1 VQFLK
6 YHRFSLALLALVAL
20 GLGLAACSGDESA
33 AATPVAEV
41 ATPAP
46 AATWTPLPAVIL
58 MPTNTAAP
66 TDPAS
71 VTPTS
76 APSATPL
83 PASPT
88 PAASPTV
95 AASPTLAATAIAVP
109 PTAAPTTSAPAATR
123 VPPTAAPPT
132 LSPNPT
138 LGQNLLPNGSFE
150 EGFSNQNGIAELH
163 APNGWRIEYQE
174 GPTGFGSNAWDVYV
188 RPDTRVFPAAFL
200 PPEEHSLYIFDGST
214 TLKVFREQGALS
226 MRLVTDVALQPGTY
240 VLEANFFA
248 DVFEKY
254 ENDQKVAPSDPNA
267 GEAALIAGT
276 GGTGWI
282 ANNYLTRNTLK
293 HTFTVSSA
301 QTMTVGVG
309 FRGRYAIA
317 NNGWFVDNLSLRQ
330 LQ

>member
-1 VQFLK
+1 MQFLK

-20 GLGLAACSGDESA
+20 GLGLAACSGDEPA

-301 QTMTVGVG
+301 QTMTAGVG

>member
-1 VQFLK
+1 MQSPQLLRRVVVLAT
-6 YHRFSLALLALVAL
+6 LALAVVMLA
-20 GLGLAACSGDESA
+20 GCGRETPAAEATPIA
-33 AATPVAEV
+33 AAVTS
-41 ATPAP
+41 AP
-46 AATWTPLPAVIL
+46 AATWTPLPAAVVV
-58 MPTNTAAP
+58 TNTPAP
-66 TDPAS
+66 TSPPPAS
-71 VTPTS
+71 PTP

-88 PAASPTV
+88 AEYSPTP
-95 AASPTLAATAIAVP
+95 AASPTLAATATAIP
-109 PTAAPTTSAPAATR
+109 PTAAPATAGPTRPPA
-123 VPPTAAPPT
+123 TAAPPT
-132 LSPNPT
+132 LPPNPT
-138 LGQNLLPNGSFE
+138 LGQNLLPNPSFE

-174 GPTGFGSNAWDVYV
+174 GPTGFGTNAWDTYV

-226 MRLVTDVALQPGTY
+226 MRLLTDVQLGPGTY
-240 VLEANFFA
+240 VLEANFFS
-248 DVFEKY
+248 DVFERY
-254 ENDQKVAPSDPNA
+254 EDDHKVAPSDPNA
-267 GEAALIAGT
+267 GEAALFAGT

-282 ANNYLTRNTLK
+282 ANNYLTKNTLT
-293 HTFTVSSA
+293 HTFTISSA

>member
-1 VQFLK
+1 
-6 YHRFSLALLALVAL
+6 LALAILALV
-20 GLGLAACSGDESA
+20 LAACGGEEA
-33 AATPVAEV
+33 AEATPVAEV
-41 ATPAP
+41 ATQAP
-46 AATWTPLPAVIL
+46 AATWTPLPIIVP
-58 MPTNTAAP
+58 PTNTAAP
-66 TDPAS
+66 TP
-71 VTPTS
+71 TP

-88 PAASPTV
+88 PDASPT
-95 AASPTLAATAIAVP
+95 AEASPTLAATATAVP
-109 PTAAPTTSAPAATR
+109 PTVAPTTAVTAAPAATR
-123 VPPTAAPPT
+123 VPATAAPPT

-138 LGQNLLPNGSFE
+138 LGENLLPNGSFE
-150 EGFSNQNGIAELH
+150 EGFTNQNGIAELH

-174 GPTGFGSNAWDVYV
+174 GATGFGSNAWDVYV
-188 RPDTRVFPAAFL
+188 RPDTRIFPAAFL

-226 MRLVTDVALQPGTY
+226 MRLVTDVALAPGTY
-240 VLEANFFA
+240 VLEANFYS

-267 GEAALIAGT
+267 GEAALIAGS
-276 GGTGWI
+276 GGTGWV

-293 HTFTVSSA
+293 HTFTVTSA

>member
-1 VQFLK
+1 MRSLSI
-6 YHRFSLALLALVAL
+6 HRTLWPAAALTFVVLALV
-20 GLGLAACSGDESA
+20 GCGGETPA
-33 AATPVAEV
+33 AATPAATSVA
-41 ATPAP
+41 AAPTQAP
-46 AATWTPLPAVIL
+46 AATWTRLPAVV
-58 MPTNTAAP
+58 MTNTPAP
-66 TDPAS
+66 TLPPPA
-71 VTPTS
+71 TPTPP
-76 APSATPL
+76 PSATPL

-88 PAASPTV
+88 PAESPT
-95 AASPTLAATAIAVP
+95 PAATATSIP
-109 PTAAPTTSAPAATR
+109 PTAAPATAAPTRPPAT
-123 VPPTAAPPT
+123 PAPPT

-150 EGFSNQNGIAELH
+150 EGYTNQNGIAELH

-174 GPTGFGSNAWDVYV
+174 GPTGFGTNAWDVYV
-188 RPDTRVFPAAFL
+188 RPDTRIFPAAFL
-200 PPEEHSLYIFDGST
+200 PEAEHNLYIFDGST

-226 MRLVTDVALQPGTY
+226 MRLLTDVALQPGTY

-254 ENDQKVAPSDPNA
+254 EDGHKVAPSDPNA
-267 GEAALIAGT
+267 GEAALFAGP

-282 ANNYLTRNTLK
+282 ANSYLAKNTLK

>member
-1 VQFLK
+1 VQSSK
-6 YHRFSLALLALVAL
+6 HNSHRTALLALMVLAL
-20 GLGLAACSGDESA
+20 ALAACGAEEPAAES
-33 AATPVAEV
+33 TPN
-41 ATPAP
+41 PAP
-46 AATWTPLPAVIL
+46 AQPIVVATWTPLPAVVVIANTPK
-58 MPTNTAAP
+58 PTLP
-66 TDPAS
+66 P
-71 VTPTS
+71 
-76 APSATPL
+76 

-88 PAASPTV
+88 PPPSATLPAASPTPES
-95 AASPTLAATAIAVP
+95 SPTPEIEATAIQ
-109 PTAAPTTSAPAATR
+109 PTTAPPAAAPAATR
-123 VPPTAAPPT
+123 PPATAAPPT

-138 LGQNLLPNGSFE
+138 LGENLLPNGSFE

-174 GPTGFGSNAWDVYV
+174 GPTGFGSQAWDVYV

-226 MRLVTDVALQPGTY
+226 MRLLTDVDLPPGTY
-240 VLEANFFA
+240 VLEANFFS

-254 ENDQKVAPSDPNA
+254 ENDRKVAPSDPNA
-267 GEAALIAGT
+267 GEAALFAGT
-276 GGTGWI
+276 TGTGWI
-282 ANNYLTRNTLK
+282 PNNYLTKNTLK

-301 QTMTVGVG
+301 QKMTVGVG

-317 NNGWFVDNLSLRQ
+317 NNGWFVDNLSLRR

>member
-1 VQFLK
+1 MQSPPPSRNVVV
-6 YHRFSLALLALVAL
+6 LAMVAL
-20 GLGLAACSGDESA
+20 AVLVLAGCGGETPAAEATPIA
-33 AATPVAEV
+33 AAVTS
-41 ATPAP
+41 AP
-46 AATWTPLPAVIL
+46 AATWTPLPAVVVV
-58 MPTNTAAP
+58 TNTAAP
-66 TDPAS
+66 TLPPPAS
-71 VTPTS
+71 PTPP
-76 APSATPL
+76 PSATPL

-88 PAASPTV
+88 PEV
-95 AASPTLAATAIAVP
+95 SPTLAATATAIP
-109 PTAAPTTSAPAATR
+109 PTAAPATVGPTRPPA
-123 VPPTAAPPT
+123 TAAPPT

-138 LGQNLLPNGSFE
+138 LGENLLPNPSFE
-150 EGFSNQNGIAELH
+150 EGYSNQNGIAELH

-188 RPDTRVFPAAFL
+188 RPDTRIFPAAFL

-226 MRLVTDVALQPGTY
+226 MRLLTDVELGPGTY

-254 ENDQKVAPSDPNA
+254 ENDHKVPPADPNA
-267 GEAALIAGT
+267 GEAALFAGT

-282 ANNYLTRNTLK
+282 ANNYLAKNTIK

>member
-1 VQFLK
+1 VQSLTH
-6 YHRFSLALLALVAL
+6 HRARTALLALAVLILA
-20 GLGLAACSGDESA
+20 LAACGGQEPE
-33 AATPVAEV
+33 AATPVAEA
-41 ATPAP
+41 ATQAP
-46 AATWTPLPAVIL
+46 AATWTRLPIVIP
-58 MPTNTAAP
+58 PTNTPAP
-66 TDPAS
+66 TEPRP
-71 VTPTS
+71 PTS
-76 APSATPL
+76 TPAPSATPL

-88 PAASPTV
+88 AEASPTSEVTATAIPPTV
-95 AASPTLAATAIAVP
+95 APTSAATA
-109 PTAAPTTSAPAATR
+109 APAATR
-123 VPPTAAPPT
+123 VPATAAPPT

-138 LGQNLLPNGSFE
+138 LGENILPNGSFE

-200 PPEEHSLYIFDGST
+200 PPEEHSLYIFEGST

-226 MRLVTDVALQPGTY
+226 MRLVTDVDLQPGTY

-267 GEAALIAGT
+267 GEASLIAGS

-282 ANNYLTRNTLK
+282 ANNYLTRNKLT
-293 HTFTVSSA
+293 HTFTVTSA

-317 NNGWFVDNLSLRQ
+317 NNGWFVDNLSLRR

>member
-1 VQFLK
+1 MQFLLTL
-6 YHRFSLALLALVAL
+6 RARTVLLALAVLAL
-20 GLGLAACSGDESA
+20 VLAACGGEQPA
-33 AATPVAEV
+33 EATPATSVAEI
-41 ATPAP
+41 AP
-46 AATWTPLPAVIL
+46 AATWTPLPIIVP
-58 MPTNTAAP
+58 PTHTLAP
-66 TDPAS
+66 TLPPPP
-71 VTPTS
+71 TPTL

-88 PAASPTV
+88 AEVSPT
-95 AASPTLAATAIAVP
+95 PEATATAVP
-109 PTAAPTTSAPAATR
+109 PTTAPTSAAPAATR
-123 VPPTAAPPT
+123 VPPTAAAPT

-138 LGQNLLPNGSFE
+138 LGENILPNGSFE
-150 EGFSNQNGIAELH
+150 EGFTNQNGIAELH
-163 APNGWRIEYQE
+163 APNGWRIEFQE
-174 GPTGFGSNAWDVYV
+174 GATGFGSNAWDVYV
-188 RPDTRVFPAAFL
+188 RPDTRIFPAAFL

-226 MRLVTDVALQPGTY
+226 MRLVTDVELAPGTY
-240 VLEANFFA
+240 VLEANFFS

-267 GEAALIAGT
+267 GEASLIAGS
-276 GGTGWI
+276 GGTGWV

-293 HTFTVSSA
+293 HTFTVTSA
-301 QTMTVGVG
+301 QKMTVGVG

>member
-1 VQFLK
+1 MQFLTTL
-6 YHRFSLALLALVAL
+6 RARTVLLALPVLAL
-20 GLGLAACSGDESA
+20 ALAACGGEEPA
-33 AATPVAEV
+33 AATPVAEL
-41 ATPAP
+41 ATPVP
-46 AATWTPLPAVIL
+46 AATWTPLPIIVP
-58 MPTNTAAP
+58 PTRTAAP
-66 TDPAS
+66 TQPPPATS
-71 VTPTS
+71 TP
-76 APSATPL
+76 APSPTAL

-88 PAASPTV
+88 PEVSPT
-95 AASPTLAATAIAVP
+95 PEATATAVP
-109 PTAAPTTSAPAATR
+109 PTTAPTSAAPAATR

-138 LGQNLLPNGSFE
+138 LGENILPNGSFE
-150 EGFSNQNGIAELH
+150 EGFSNQNGVAELH
-163 APNGWRIEYQE
+163 APNGWRIEFQE

-188 RPDTRVFPAAFL
+188 RPDTRIFPAAFL

-226 MRLVTDVALQPGTY
+226 MRLVTDVELAPGTY
-240 VLEANFFA
+240 VLEASFFS

-267 GEAALIAGT
+267 GEASLIAGS
-276 GGTGWI
+276 GGTGWV

-293 HTFTVSSA
+293 HTFTVTSA
-301 QTMTVGVG
+301 QKMTVGVG

-317 NNGWFVDNLSLRQ
+317 NNGWFVDNLSLRR

>member
-1 VQFLK
+1 MQFLTN
-6 YHRFSLALLALVAL
+6 HRIRAWLSVVVLVILLLT
-20 GLGLAACSGDESA
+20 GCGGEEPA

-41 ATPAP
+41 TTAAP
-46 AATWTPLPAVIL
+46 AATWTARPAIVV
-58 MPTNTAAP
+58 TNTPEP
-66 TDPAS
+66 TQPPPAS
-71 VTPTS
+71 PTP

-88 PAASPTV
+88 PE
-95 AASPTLAATAIAVP
+95 ASPTLAATETVVP
-109 PTAAPTTSAPAATR
+109 TTAAPATAAPTRPPA
-123 VPPTAAPPT
+123 TAAPPT

-138 LGQNLLPNGSFE
+138 LGENLLPNGSFE

-163 APNGWRIEYQE
+163 APNGWRVEYQE
-174 GPTGFGSNAWDVYV
+174 GPTGFGSAAWDVYV

-226 MRLVTDVALQPGTY
+226 MRLLTDVSLQPGTY
-240 VLEANFFA
+240 VLEANFFS

-254 ENDQKVAPSDPNA
+254 ENDQKVPPTDPSA
-267 GEAALIAGT
+267 GEAALFAGT

-282 ANNYLTRNTLK
+282 ANNYLTRNNLK
-293 HTFTVSSA
+293 HTFTVTSA

-317 NNGWFVDNLSLRQ
+317 NNGWFVDNLSLRRVQ
-330 LQ
+330 

>member
-1 VQFLK
+1 M
-6 YHRFSLALLALVAL
+6 
-20 GLGLAACSGDESA
+20 
-33 AATPVAEV
+33 
-41 ATPAP
+41 PA
-46 AATWTPLPAVIL
+46 
-58 MPTNTAAP
+58 
-66 TDPAS
+66 
-71 VTPTS
+71 
-76 APSATPL
+76 
-83 PASPT
+83 
-88 PAASPTV
+88 
-95 AASPTLAATAIAVP
+95 
-109 PTAAPTTSAPAATR
+109 
-123 VPPTAAPPT
+123 TAAPPT

-138 LGQNLLPNGSFE
+138 LGENLLPNGSFE
-150 EGFSNQNGIAELH
+150 EGFTNQNGIAELH
-163 APNGWRIEYQE
+163 APNGWRIEFQE
-174 GPTGFGSNAWDVYV
+174 GATGFGSNAWDVYV

-226 MRLVTDVALQPGTY
+226 MRLVTDVDLAPGTY
-240 VLEANFFA
+240 VLEANFYS

-267 GEAALIAGT
+267 GEASLIAGS

-293 HTFTVSSA
+293 HTFTVTSA

>member
-1 VQFLK
+1 MQSR
-6 YHRFSLALLALVAL
+6 YHARRVAVLATLALAVVVLA
-20 GLGLAACSGDESA
+20 GCGGETPAAE
-33 AATPVAEV
+33 ATPVAAAV
-41 ATPAP
+41 TSAP
-46 AATWTPLPAVIL
+46 AATWTPLPAAVVV
-58 MPTNTAAP
+58 TNTPAP
-66 TDPAS
+66 TLPPPAS
-71 VTPTS
+71 PTP

-88 PAASPTV
+88 AEASPTP
-95 AASPTLAATAIAVP
+95 AASPTLAATATAIP
-109 PTAAPTTSAPAATR
+109 PTSAPATAGPTR
-123 VPPTAAPPT
+123 PPATAAPPT

-138 LGQNLLPNGSFE
+138 LGENLLPNPSFE

-188 RPDTRVFPAAFL
+188 RPDVRVFPAAFL
-200 PPEEHSLYIFDGST
+200 PPEEHGLYIFDGST
-214 TLKVFREQGALS
+214 TVKVFREQGALS
-226 MRLVTDVALQPGTY
+226 MRLVTDVELGPGTY

-254 ENDQKVAPSDPNA
+254 ENDHKVAPSDPNA

-282 ANNYLTRNTLK
+282 ANNYLARNTLK
-293 HTFTVSSA
+293 HTFTVTSA

>member
-1 VQFLK
+1 MLRNGLTVLILF
-6 YHRFSLALLALVAL
+6 FALL
-20 GLGLAACSGDESA
+20 LAACGGNEPE

-41 ATPAP
+41 VTSAP
-46 AATWTPLPAVIL
+46 AATWTPLPAS
-58 MPTNTAAP
+58 PTP
-66 TDPAS
+66 E
-71 VTPTS
+71 V
-76 APSATPL
+76 
-83 PASPT
+83 SPT
-88 PAASPTV
+88 PAATN
-95 AASPTLAATAIAVP
+95 TAVP
-109 PTAAPTTSAPAATR
+109 PTVAPTSAAPVATR

-138 LGQNLLPNGSFE
+138 LGENILPNGSFE

-200 PPEEHSLYIFDGST
+200 PPEEHSLYIFEGST

-267 GEAALIAGT
+267 GEASLIAGS

-282 ANNYLTRNTLK
+282 ANNYLTRNKLT
-293 HTFTVSSA
+293 HTFTVTSA

>member
-1 VQFLK
+1 VQSPIYL
-6 YHRFSLALLALVAL
+6 RARLALPALTALALM
-20 GLGLAACSGDESA
+20 LAACGGEEPA

-41 ATPAP
+41 ATQAP
-46 AATWTPLPAVIL
+46 AATWTRPPVVIPATHT
-58 MPTNTAAP
+58 PAP
-66 TDPAS
+66 TLPPP
-71 VTPTS
+71 PTS
-76 APSATPL
+76 TPVPSATPL

-88 PAASPTV
+88 AEASPT
-95 AASPTLAATAIAVP
+95 PAATNTPVP
-109 PTAAPTTSAPAATR
+109 PTAAPTNAAPAATR
-123 VPPTAAPPT
+123 VPATAAAPT

-138 LGQNLLPNGSFE
+138 LGENILPNGSFE

-174 GPTGFGSNAWDVYV
+174 GPTGFGSNSWDVYV

-254 ENDQKVAPSDPNA
+254 ENDQKVPPSDPNA
-267 GEAALIAGT
+267 GEASLIAGS

-282 ANNYLTRNTLK
+282 ANNYLTKNTLK
-293 HTFTVSSA
+293 HTFTVTSA

>member
-1 VQFLK
+1 VQFLTTL
-6 YHRFSLALLALVAL
+6 RARSVLLALAIL
-20 GLGLAACSGDESA
+20 ALAACGGEEA
-33 AATPVAEV
+33 AEATPVADV
-41 ATPAP
+41 ATQAP
-46 AATWTPLPAVIL
+46 AATWTPLPIIVP
-58 MPTNTAAP
+58 PTRTAAP
-66 TDPAS
+66 TQPPPATS
-71 VTPTS
+71 TP

-88 PAASPTV
+88 AE
-95 AASPTLAATAIAVP
+95 ASPTLAATATAVP
-109 PTAAPTTSAPAATR
+109 PTVAPTTAAPAATR
-123 VPPTAAPPT
+123 VPATAAPPT

-138 LGQNLLPNGSFE
+138 LGENLLPNGSFE
-150 EGFSNQNGIAELH
+150 EGFTNQNGIAELH
-163 APNGWRIEYQE
+163 APNGWRIEFQE
-174 GPTGFGSNAWDVYV
+174 GATGFGSNAWDVYV

-226 MRLVTDVALQPGTY
+226 MRLVTDVDLAPGTY
-240 VLEANFFA
+240 VLEANFYS

-267 GEAALIAGT
+267 GEAALIAGS

-293 HTFTVSSA
+293 HTFTVTSA

>member
-1 VQFLK
+1 VQFLTIL
-6 YHRFSLALLALVAL
+6 RARAVPLALLVLAVM
-20 GLGLAACSGDESA
+20 LAACGGEEPA
-33 AATPVAEV
+33 EATPATSVAEI
-41 ATPAP
+41 AP
-46 AATWTPLPAVIL
+46 AATWTPLPIIVP
-58 MPTNTAAP
+58 PTPTAAP
-66 TDPAS
+66 TNPPP
-71 VTPTS
+71 PTS
-76 APSATPL
+76 TEAPSATPL

-88 PAASPTV
+88 PEVSPTA
-95 AASPTLAATAIAVP
+95 AASPTLAATATAVP
-109 PTAAPTTSAPAATR
+109 PTSAPTTSAPAATR

-138 LGQNLLPNGSFE
+138 LGENILPNGSFE
-150 EGFSNQNGIAELH
+150 EGFSNQNGVAELH
-163 APNGWRIEYQE
+163 APNGWRIEFQE

-226 MRLVTDVALQPGTY
+226 MRLVTDVDLQPGTY

-267 GEAALIAGT
+267 GEASLIAGS
-276 GGTGWI
+276 GGTGWV
-282 ANNYLTRNTLK
+282 ANNYLTKNTLK
-293 HTFTVSSA
+293 HTFTVTSA
-301 QTMTVGVG
+301 QKMTVGVG

>member
-1 VQFLK
+1 MQFLTTL
-6 YHRFSLALLALVAL
+6 RARSVLLALAILSLAL
-20 GLGLAACSGDESA
+20 AACGGEEA
-33 AATPVAEV
+33 AEATPVAEV
-41 ATPAP
+41 ATQAP
-46 AATWTPLPAVIL
+46 AATWTPLPIIVP
-58 MPTNTAAP
+58 PTRTAAP
-66 TDPAS
+66 TQPPPATS
-71 VTPTS
+71 TP
-76 APSATPL
+76 APSATAL

-88 PAASPTV
+88 AEV
-95 AASPTLAATAIAVP
+95 SPTLAATATAVP
-109 PTAAPTTSAPAATR
+109 PTVAPTTAVPAATR
-123 VPPTAAPPT
+123 VPATAAPPT

-138 LGQNLLPNGSFE
+138 LGENLLPNGSFE
-150 EGFSNQNGIAELH
+150 EGFTNQNGIAELH
-163 APNGWRIEYQE
+163 APNGWRIEFQE
-174 GPTGFGSNAWDVYV
+174 GATGFGSNAWDVYV

-226 MRLVTDVALQPGTY
+226 MRLVTDVDLAPGTY
-240 VLEANFFA
+240 VLEANFYS

-267 GEAALIAGT
+267 GEAALVAGS

-293 HTFTVSSA
+293 HTFTVTSA

>member
-1 VQFLK
+1 VQLLTH
-6 YHRFSLALLALVAL
+6 HRARTAVVALV
-20 GLGLAACSGDESA
+20 GLVLALAACGGEEPAVATSVAE
-33 AATPVAEV
+33 AATQ
-41 ATPAP
+41 AP
-46 AATWTPLPAVIL
+46 AATWTPRPIVIP
-58 MPTNTAAP
+58 PTHTAAP
-66 TDPAS
+66 TLPPPP
-71 VTPTS
+71 TPTL

-88 PAASPTV
+88 PEASPT
-95 AASPTLAATAIAVP
+95 AAATATTVP
-109 PTAAPTTSAPAATR
+109 PTVAPTNAAPAATR
-123 VPPTAAPPT
+123 VPPTAAAPT

-163 APNGWRIEYQE
+163 APNGWRIEFQE

-200 PPEEHSLYIFDGST
+200 PAEEHSLYIFDGST

-226 MRLVTDVALQPGTY
+226 MRLVTDVDLQPGTY

-254 ENDQKVAPSDPNA
+254 ENDQKVAPGDPNA
-267 GEAALIAGT
+267 GEASLIAGS

-282 ANNYLTRNTLK
+282 ANNYLTKNTLK
-293 HTFTVSSA
+293 HTFTVTSA
-301 QTMTVGVG
+301 QKMTVGVG